1 MIAVAD
7 SARRNKVS
15 MGILPGQDVLT
26 VGNMQAKL
34 QAQLRGLGCGFL
46 PEPMVR
52 AHVQAGQL
60 VLRQV
65 ARPVRDVSLCYA
77 WRETKPAAH
86 GRALQWWL
94 QPLGS
99 SATRR
104 ALLENHSPSD
114 AAPALTDPGARVESP
129 HPPSQGLS

>member
-1 MIAVAD
+1 
-7 SARRNKVS
+7 

-77 WRETKPAAH
+77 WRETKSAAH